1 MSDYPTDTDYLKK
14 LNFRFISAAK
24 KGNIR
29 LMEILLENG
38 ADVDA
43 QDGIKWTALH
53 YACNRGH
60 QRYYYGICL
69 KFPAT

>member
-1 MSDYPTDTDYLKK
+1 MSDYPMENSERFKK
-14 LNFRFISAAK
+14 MNLQFVNAAK
-24 KGNIR
+24 RGNLR

-43 QDGIKWTALH
+43 QDAIKWTALH

-60 QRYYYGICL
+60 QR
-69 KFPAT
+69 

>member
-1 MSDYPTDTDYLKK
+1 MSDYPMENSERFKK
-14 LNFRFISAAK
+14 MNLQFVNAGKR
-24 KGNIR
+24 GNLR

-43 QDGIKWTALH
+43 QDAIKWTALH

-60 QRYYYGICL
+60 QR
-69 KFPAT
+69 